1 MNELLN
7 RLKNSVNLQ
16 ILNKVETTLLEQ
28 YNFVPISV
36 KDNYLFVVINSKSDK
51 EVINLKLKEYFPQQ
65 VKFIQVPDQDL
76 LDLLSVLK
84 EEMKKEGVDD
94 GTAKQVKLGEL
105 LVQKGY
111 INDVQLLQALAESKR
126 QKMPIGSTLFK
137 LGFITLEQLKEILTL
152 FSSGKFLD
160 VINKYIMVEDKS
172 QTPAQAPVPAP
183 NIMFSTVAP
192 VVQKP
197 APKYIFN
204 LDLLEKMKEDKL
216 SLQIISTILI
226 FCLLKTNKMEETK
239 TIFEKYIFNLN
250 NSIFPITM
258 LKAKYFIKNKSISKA
273 IDIFS
278 ESIKNYT
285 NYASNLEESKNNL
298 DNIIT
303 IETYHQ
309 NFVYY
314 KNIFNYLFAC
324 NDLDTKIKKLYYELK
339 FCLNSLKFYSQ
350 SYQVILELYQKYPDD
365 IQIIFELGKDSVT
378 FSKLDK
384 YQEMVLFS
392 VKFCFAFS

>member
-1 MNELLN
+1 MSSTEQVLSDES
-7 RLKNSVNLQ
+7 LK
-16 ILNKVETTLLEQ
+16 Q
-28 YNFVPISV
+28 Y
-36 KDNYLFVVINSKSDK
+36 LT
-51 EVINLKLKEYFPQQ
+51 E
-65 VKFIQVPDQDL
+65 
-76 LDLLSVLK
+76 
-84 EEMKKEGVDD
+84 
-94 GTAKQVKLGEL
+94 
-105 LVQKGY
+105 
-111 INDVQLLQALAESKR
+111 
-126 QKMPIGSTLFK
+126 
-137 LGFITLEQLKEILTL
+137 EQLKEILTL

-239 TIFEKYIFNLN
+239 AIFEKYIFNLN
-250 NSIFPITM
+250 NTIFPITM

-384 YQEMVLFS
+384 YQEMLDTLKKREEKETDMKKLSLINNYTKYLNAIYQVAQGQVDNAQNIFGEILRSEPNNPLIKNNIALLNIYKNNPKECYNNLTALYKENNSNNETIKNTINFIAE
-392 VKFCFAFS
+392 KFNFAKIE

>member
-1 MNELLN
+1 MSSTEQVLSDES
-7 RLKNSVNLQ
+7 LK
-16 ILNKVETTLLEQ
+16 Q
-28 YNFVPISV
+28 Y
-36 KDNYLFVVINSKSDK
+36 LT
-51 EVINLKLKEYFPQQ
+51 E
-65 VKFIQVPDQDL
+65 
-76 LDLLSVLK
+76 
-84 EEMKKEGVDD
+84 
-94 GTAKQVKLGEL
+94 
-105 LVQKGY
+105 
-111 INDVQLLQALAESKR
+111 
-126 QKMPIGSTLFK
+126 
-137 LGFITLEQLKEILTL
+137 EQLKEILTL

-239 TIFEKYIFNLN
+239 AIFEKYIFNLN
-250 NSIFPITM
+250 NTIFPITM

-384 YQEMVLFS
+384 YQEMLDTLKKREEKETDMKKLSLINNYTKYLNAIYQVAQGQVDNAQNIFGEILRSEPNNPLIKNNIALLNIYKNNPKECYNNLTALYKENNSNNETIKNTINFIAE
-392 VKFCFAFS
+392 KFNFAKID